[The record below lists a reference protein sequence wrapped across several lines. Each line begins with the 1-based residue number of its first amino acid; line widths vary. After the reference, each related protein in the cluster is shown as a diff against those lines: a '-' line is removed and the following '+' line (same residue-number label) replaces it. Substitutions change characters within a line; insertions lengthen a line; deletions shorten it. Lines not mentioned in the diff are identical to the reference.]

1 MALALSVPVGCARL
15 RASTAA
21 RVRPTVSVSANLAPP
36 RGDAVDW
43 VAGTSSFFEQDSRP
57 IMLYDGKA
65 HFSTLSLV
73 ILSCSQI
80 PKNSKHSMP
89 IVWARHGNF
98 RPATPAR
105 SDLVCPVFM
114 LFFFFLNF
122 IFFNE
127 EFA

>member
-21 RVRPTVSVSANLAPP
+21 RVRPTVIVSANLAPP

-57 IMLYDGKA
+57 IMLFDGKA

-89 IVWARHGNF
+89 IVWATWKFPPGDSSRV
-98 RPATPAR
+98 RLSMPSVYA
-105 SDLVCPVFM
+105 
-114 LFFFFLNF
+114 FFLLLKF
-122 IFFNE
+122 YIFQ
-127 EFA
+127 